1 MICVIRRRKGPSE
14 FGLEA
19 FESFALRPIRGP
31 FGTKSIPLR
40 IDHIDRP
47 NYSMIS
53 SALSMQRS
61 APQPTTIFT
70 VGHSAHEIGRFAGLL
85 AQHGIEAVADVRSA
99 PYSRRHPQ
107 FNRDALKEALRAN
120 GIAYVFLGKELG
132 ARSKDPTC
140 YANGRVQF
148 RKLTGTA
155 LFRSGIKRVLEGS
168 QQMRIAL
175 MCAEKDPLACH
186 RTLLVARELVRGG
199 SEVNHILADGTLE
212 THGAAM
218 NRLCGQ
224 LGIAEDL
231 LRSPEE
237 MESDAYAAQE
247 EKIAYSRVKSAQ

>member
-1 MICVIRRRKGPSE
+1 MTSVFLQP
-14 FGLEA
+14 A
-19 FESFALRPIRGP
+19 PI
-31 FGTKSIPLR
+31 
-40 IDHIDRP
+40 
-47 NYSMIS
+47 YS
-53 SALSMQRS
+53 
-61 APQPTTIFT
+61 
-70 VGHSAHEIGRFAGLL
+70 VGHSAHEIAHFINLL

-140 YANGRVQF
+140 YANGRVDF
-148 RKLTGTA
+148 RKLAGTA

-175 MCAEKDPLACH
+175 MCAEKEPLACH
-186 RTLLVARELVRGG
+186 RTLLLTRELVRTG

-212 THGAAM
+212 THREAM
-218 NRLCGQ
+218 NRLCKQ

-237 MESDAYAAQE
+237 TEHDAYAMQE